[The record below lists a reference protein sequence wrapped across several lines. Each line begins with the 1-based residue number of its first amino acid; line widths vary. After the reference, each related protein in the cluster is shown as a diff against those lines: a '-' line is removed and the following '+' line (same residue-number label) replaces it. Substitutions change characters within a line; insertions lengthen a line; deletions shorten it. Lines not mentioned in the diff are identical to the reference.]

1 MANRMLEAA
10 LGTSPISSMKAA
22 CKTCEK
28 RHLCHRIADVLGS
41 ISVTEVNV
49 WDLEHQL
56 RYRSLMKELGRLGY
70 EFPEGYALC
79 EVSKMSR
86 KEVTELLREA
96 QELLIEIKDVRPE
109 DEEFQ
114 RRVT

>member
-1 MANRMLEAA
+1 MLEAA
-10 LGTSPISSMKAA
+10 LGTSSTSSMKPA
-22 CKTCEK
+22 CKSCEK
-28 RHLCHRIADVLGS
+28 RHLCHRIADVLS
-41 ISVTEVNV
+41 RISASEVNV
-49 WDLEHQL
+49 WDLEHQI

-96 QELLIEIKDVRPE
+96 QELLIEIKDCRPE
-109 DEEFQ
+109 DEEYQ
-114 RRVT
+114 RRLT